1 MFAITTPDVCR
12 SLQLFPRLVVFV
24 QSVFEVIEPRLDA
37 SEPVVFPACGFYLF
51 PEQPRMG

>member
-12 SLQLFPRLVVFV
+12 SLQLCPRLVVFV

-37 SEPVVFPACGFYLF
+37 SEPVVFPASGFYLF